1 MEMNQTRE
9 TINFIDLLQN
19 VRRYLYVFVLAVV
32 LSGLAGFVV
41 SRFFVTPQYEAGVML
56 IVNTK
61 TDNTATIT
69 NDNITSAQNL
79 VDTYSIIIK
88 SNAVLNQVI
97 ERLDLDMTYRD
108 LQDKVDFS
116 AVDNTQIMRVAV
128 RDPDPDLARKIA
140 AEITR
145 VAPDIIVEMVEAG
158 SCKVISQVSVS
169 DGPVAPNVK
178 RNTAVCMAFGLL
190 LATVYVALKT
200 LLQEKHIIDD
210 ADVKQYLGLP
220 VIGVIPNVEEEA
232 VR

>member
-1 MEMNQTRE
+1 M
-9 TINFIDLLQN
+9 D
-19 VRRYLYVFVLAVV
+19 V
-32 LSGLAGFVV
+32 
-41 SRFFVTPQYEAGVML
+41 
-56 IVNTK
+56 
-61 TDNTATIT
+61 
-69 NDNITSAQNL
+69 
-79 VDTYSIIIK
+79 
-88 SNAVLNQVI
+88 
-97 ERLDLDMTYRD
+97 
-108 LQDKVDFS
+108 S